1 MGSSVKIHMDKK
13 TEEDIV
19 ALEIIFDNR
28 Y

>member
-1 MGSSVKIHMDKK
+1 MGSPVKIHMDKK
-13 TEEDIV
+13 AEEDIV